1 MKKFDVVI
9 IGAGP
14 GGMTSALYAS
24 RANLSVLML
33 DRGLYGGQM
42 NNTAAVENYTG
53 FKSVMGPDLA
63 KDMYKSSTQ
72 FGAKY
77 AYGVVKSIEDHGRYK
92 IVHTDSGDYQATVV
106 IIATG
111 SKNRKLQV
119 PGEDKYAGKGVSY
132 CAVCDGNFFRNK
144 KVIVVGGGDSAVSEG
159 LYLSHLV
166 AQVVVIHRRDQLRAE
181 KIYQRRAFANPKM
194 KFVWN
199 TNVTEIEGNGM
210 KVTGVKDVNNQTKQT
225 GEIKADGIFIYIGNV
240 PMTSQFKNLK
250 ITDDQGWIKTND
262 QMETRIP
269 GIFAIGDVRE
279 KRLRQIATAVGDG
292 GIAGQNAYEYIQSL
306 NDSEN

>member
-1 MKKFDVVI
+1 MKEFDVVI

-24 RANLSVLML
+24 RANLSVVML

-42 NNTAAVENYTG
+42 NNTAAIENYTG

-77 AYGVVKSIEDHGRYK
+77 AYGVVESIEDHGRYK

-111 SKNRKLQV
+111 SKNRKLGIL
-119 PGEDKYAGKGVSY
+119 GENEYAGKGVSY

-144 KVIVVGGGDSAVSEG
+144 KVIVVGGGNSAISEG

-166 AQVVVIHRRDQLRAE
+166 AQVVVIHRRDQLRAD
-181 KIYQRRAFANPKM
+181 KVYQKRAFANPKM

-199 TNVTEIEGNGM
+199 SNVTKINGDGK
-210 KVTGVKDVNNQTKQT
+210 KVTGVEVRNKKT
-225 GEIKADGIFIYIGNV
+225 GKTSHLTTDGIFIYIGNV
-240 PMTSQFKNLK
+240 PMTSAFKNLK
-250 ITDDQGWIKTND
+250 ITDAKGWIKSND

-269 GIFAIGDVRE
+269 GIYAIGDVRE
-279 KRLRQIATAVGDG
+279 NQLRQIATAVGDG

-306 NDSEN
+306 NDSKN